1 MLFYSRVG
9 NSSERL
15 TRITALVSDK
25 AGLPAAKGAE
35 NNYSAAYDL

>member
-1 MLFYSRVG
+1 MLLYGRVG

-25 AGLPAAKGAE
+25 ADLPAANGAE

>member
-15 TRITALVSDK
+15 TRITALVSGK
-25 AGLPAAKGAE
+25 AGLPAAKGRE
-35 NNYSAAYDL
+35 KNYSAAYDL